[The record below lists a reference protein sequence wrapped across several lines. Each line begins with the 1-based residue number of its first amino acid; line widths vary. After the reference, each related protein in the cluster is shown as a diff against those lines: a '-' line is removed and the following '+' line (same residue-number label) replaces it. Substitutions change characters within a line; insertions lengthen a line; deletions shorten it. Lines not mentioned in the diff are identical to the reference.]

1 MPITPRQA
9 ESILQNWSQN
19 GINIT
24 LKRTQTVAEKSM
36 GGGFLPLLFAA
47 APDVAAAVDTGA
59 LSGAAGFGTQAL
71 LNELTG
77 SRAGPTVTL
86 AKSQWERLNTDEPL
100 VMNFKVSTAKT
111 KAKGQS
117 GGNLSG
123 RVIRMIERGLT
134 PVASAAGNALGRA
147 AIKGV
152 KRLTNRAVRAGE
164 QPIGE
169 YIDGDPNISGRN
181 RHIIRGVPA
190 PDQSAFGGFG
200 IFQDMQRTVGSVPVV
215 GQYAQRGLAPVATA
229 EYLAEQ
235 GTRLGR
241 DALHVCNDGRAVGN
255 NAKKM
260 MGLGFT
266 LSGAGYKLAG
276 EGHRRRKNIIGV
288 KSTSLV

>member
-1 MPITPRQA
+1 MTITPKQA
-9 ESILQNWSQN
+9 ESILQNLSQN

-36 GGGFLPLLFAA
+36 GGGFLPLLLAA
-47 APDVAAAVDTGA
+47 APAIGAAVGTGA

-77 SRAGPTVTL
+77 SGAGPTVTL
-86 AKSQWERLNTDEPL
+86 AKSQWERLNTDEPI
-100 VMNFKVSTAKT
+100 VINFKVSKAN

-117 GGNLSG
+117 GGSLSG
-123 RVIRMIERGLT
+123 RVIPMMVRGLT
-134 PVASAAGNALGRA
+134 PIANAAGNALGRA
-147 AIKGV
+147 AIKGA

-164 QPIGE
+164 QRIGQ
-169 YIDGDPNISGRN
+169 YIDGNASISGR
-181 RHIIRGVPA
+181 VPGI
-190 PDQSAFGGFG
+190 PVSAVQPQDSFGGFG
-200 IFQDMQRTVGSVPVV
+200 VFQDLQSTVGTVPVV
-215 GQYAQRGLAPVATA
+215 GAYAQRGLAPVATA

-241 DALHVCNDGRAVGN
+241 DALNVYNDGRAVGN

-266 LSGAGYKLAG
+266 LPGAGYKLAG
-276 EGHRRRKNIIGV
+276 EGHRK
-288 KSTSLV
+288 KKKHHWLK